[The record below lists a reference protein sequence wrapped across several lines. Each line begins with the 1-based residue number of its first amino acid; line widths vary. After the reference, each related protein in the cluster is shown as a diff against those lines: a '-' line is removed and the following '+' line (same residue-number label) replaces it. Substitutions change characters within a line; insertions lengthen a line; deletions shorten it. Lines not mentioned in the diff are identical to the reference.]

1 MTGLASRVRSVVS
14 ATFGI
19 PIAQI
24 TDATG
29 SENLESWDSMN
40 HLHLLVALEAEF
52 EVSFDPEQAIE
63 LTSVRKIE
71 DALRELVARQA

>member
-1 MTGLASRVRSVVS
+1 MTELGNRVRAIMS
-14 ATFGI
+14 ATFGL

-29 SENLESWDSMN
+29 SDNLESWDSIN
-40 HLHLLVALEAEF
+40 HLQLIVALEAEF
-52 EVSFDPEQAIE
+52 DVTFDTQQAIE

-71 DALRELVARQA
+71 DALRALGRDRP